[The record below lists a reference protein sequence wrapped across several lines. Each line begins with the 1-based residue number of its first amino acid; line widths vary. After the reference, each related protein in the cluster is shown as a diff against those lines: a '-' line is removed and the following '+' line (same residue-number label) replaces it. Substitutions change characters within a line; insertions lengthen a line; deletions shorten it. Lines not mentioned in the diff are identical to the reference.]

1 MRFPLASS
9 TKVLHQ
15 GGYRVSNKH
24 TPRCFLVRLSSIS
37 LLCFGL
43 ADGGS
48 ARAPSRSNLFKAQAL
63 LISLA
68 GCTQAFV
75 PVILLIGVAI
85 TEAPMKYTCKAATK
99 LSLALAVG
107 LAFAI
112 SLSAQ
117 QQEGPQTDAPPPVAP
132 KPAPAPA
139 QAGSGEKV
147 IVPAG
152 TRVGVVVQNGISTRS
167 AKPGDS
173 VYLQTSFPIT
183 IGNRIV
189 IPVGSYLR
197 GELVESKRP
206 GRVKGRGEFRM
217 RLNTLI
223 LPTGYTVDLNAA
235 PRSADSGGKE
245 TMDSE
250 GKITGGSDKGKDVGT
265 VAETTATGAGI
276 GAIAGHGKGAGIG
289 AGIGAVAGLAA
300 VLLTR
305 GPEAELPRGSTMDI
319 VLDHDLSLDGS
330 QIQFNNLGQFQP
342 VIQSPV
348 RPQQPEP

>member
-1 MRFPLASS
+1 MNKRPLPAMVAGTACFLMAISS
-9 TKVLHQ
+9 T
-15 GGYRVSNKH
+15 
-24 TPRCFLVRLSSIS
+24 
-37 LLCFGL
+37 
-43 ADGGS
+43 
-48 ARAPSRSNLFKAQAL
+48 APLF
-63 LISLA
+63 
-68 GCTQAFV
+68 
-75 PVILLIGVAI
+75 
-85 TEAPMKYTCKAATK
+85 
-99 LSLALAVG
+99 
-107 LAFAI
+107 
-112 SLSAQ
+112 AQ
-117 QQEGPQTDAPPPVAP
+117 QPEGPQSDAPPAVVP
-132 KPAPAPA
+132 KPAAAP
-139 QAGSGEKV
+139 QAASSEKV

-152 TRVGVVVQNGISTRS
+152 TRVGVVLQNGISTRS

-197 GELVESKRP
+197 GELIDSKRP
-206 GRVKGRGEFRM
+206 GRIKGRGGFRM

-250 GKITGGSDKGKDVGT
+250 GKVTGPGSKGKDVGT
-265 VAETTATGAGI
+265 VATTTAEGAGI
-276 GAIAGHGKGAGIG
+276 GAIASRTPKGAGIG

-305 GPEAELPRGSTMDI
+305 GPEAELPRGSTMDV
-319 VLDHDLSLDGS
+319 VLERALTLDAS

-342 VIQSPV
+342 VIQPPV
-348 RPQQPEP
+348 RRPEGPERPR